1 MTDCAFG
8 IAGKDWVIIAADSHV
23 EQSIVK
29 FKTTEDK
36 IYEMDNNKLV
46 AGSNNKTNNN
56 NNNRYHHH
64 HHDLLLLAA
73 GPQADS
79 NQFLEF
85 ISRNVELYAL
95 VNGVQLTT
103 HALASFTRN
112 ELADALRKGPYQ
124 VNMLIGGYDDKDGSA
139 SLYYMDYLASC
150 QKITRGAHGYAAYF
164 VLGLLDKLY
173 KKDMT
178 QEDGLDAIK
187 QCIKVI
193 VVLVDILI
201 TSSSSSSYSFRSVRK
216 GLSLTKVI
224 SSSKL

>member
-8 IAGKDWVIIAADSHV
+8 IAGKDWVILAADSHV

-36 IYEMDNNKLV
+36 IYEMDGNKLV
-46 AGSNNKTNNN
+46 A
-56 NNNRYHHH
+56 
-64 HHDLLLLAA
+64 AA

-79 NQFLEF
+79 CQFLEF
-85 ISRNVELYAL
+85 ISRNVELYGL

-103 HALASFTRN
+103 HALANFTKN

-124 VNMLIGGYDDKDGSA
+124 VNMLIAGFDAKDGSA

-150 QKITRGAHGYAAYF
+150 QKITRGAHGYASYF

-173 KKDMT
+173 KKGMS
-178 QEDGLDAIK
+178 QEEGLDAIN
-187 QCIKVI
+187 QCIKECKNRFIIDKSNFTVK
-193 VVLVDILI
+193 VVDKDGI
-201 TSSSSSSYSFRSVRK
+201 RSVV
-216 GLSLTKVI
+216 SP
-224 SSSKL
+224 SE

>member
-46 AGSNNKTNNN
+46 A
-56 NNNRYHHH
+56 
-64 HHDLLLLAA
+64 AA

-79 NQFLEF
+79 SQFLEF

-95 VNGVQLTT
+95 VNGIQLTT

-124 VNMLIGGYDDKDGSA
+124 VNMLIGGYDDKDGSNN
-139 SLYYMDYLASC
+139 
-150 QKITRGAHGYAAYF
+150 
-164 VLGLLDKLY
+164 
-173 KKDMT
+173 
-178 QEDGLDAIK
+178 
-187 QCIKVI
+187 
-193 VVLVDILI
+193 
-201 TSSSSSSYSFRSVRK
+201 
-216 GLSLTKVI
+216 
-224 SSSKL
+224 

>member
-8 IAGKDWVIIAADSHV
+8 IAGKDWVILAADSHV

-29 FKTTEDK
+29 FKTTQDK
-36 IYEMDNNKLV
+36 IYEMDGNKLV
-46 AGSNNKTNNN
+46 A
-56 NNNRYHHH
+56 
-64 HHDLLLLAA
+64 AA

-79 NQFLEF
+79 CQFLEY
-85 ISRNVELYAL
+85 ISRNVELYTL

-103 HALASFTRN
+103 HAMANFTRN

-124 VNMLIGGYDDKDGSA
+124 VNMLIGGVDKDGCA

-150 QKITRGAHGYAAYF
+150 QKITRGAHGYASYF

-178 QEDGLDAIK
+178 MNEGLNAINM
-187 QCIKVI
+187 CIKECKNRFI
-193 VVLVDILI
+193 IDKSNFTIKVVDKDGI
-201 TSSSSSSYSFRSVRK
+201 R
-216 GLSLTKVI
+216 VI
-224 SSSKL
+224 SDNNSNN